1 MKLPPDALG
10 LLSKGLK
17 PEIRARWPLASW
29 IIDLGVVA
37 SEVWLL
43 CWLYRAITN

>member
-17 PEIRARWPLASW
+17 PEIRARWPLASG

-37 SEVWLL
+37 GEVWLL
-43 CWLYRAITN
+43 CWLSRAISS